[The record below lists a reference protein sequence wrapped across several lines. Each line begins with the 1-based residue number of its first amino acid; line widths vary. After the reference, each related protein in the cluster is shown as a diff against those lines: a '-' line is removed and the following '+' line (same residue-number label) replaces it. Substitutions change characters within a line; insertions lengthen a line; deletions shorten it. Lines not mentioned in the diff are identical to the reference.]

1 MTQASNERAALFY
14 AETYDD
20 SMSDWPG
27 EIDFYREAAARA
39 RQAGGPILELGCGT
53 GRVAIRIARDGGFV
67 VGLDL
72 SPHMLEVARRKSIS
86 MDNVRW
92 VEGNMRSFELGESF
106 ALVLIPGHAFQHL
119 NTVDDQLGCLTC
131 ALRHLTPDGHLVV
144 HVDHQDMTWLAGLLT
159 QKTVEFEPR
168 GHFTRSANG
177 RDIRAYRAWSY
188 EPSTQTALSQA
199 RWEEVDA
206 EGAVVETW
214 QTPRVPLH
222 CVFRFEMEHLLAR
235 AGFEVEALYGDFYRH
250 PLADN
255 STGMIWVARSAQGLK

>member
-1 MTQASNERAALFY
+1 MTQASDERAALFY

-27 EIDFYREAAARA
+27 EIDFYRETAAQA
-39 RQAGGPILELGCGT
+39 RQVGGPILELGCGT
-53 GRVAIRIARDGGFV
+53 GRVAIRIARDGGSV

-72 SPHMLEVARRKSIS
+72 SPHMLEVARRKGIG

-92 VEGNMRSFELGESF
+92 VEGNMRSFELGEPF

-131 ALRHLTPDGHLVV
+131 ARRHLMPAAHLVV
-144 HVDHQDMTWLAGLLT
+144 HVDHQDMTWLAGLLA

-168 GHFTRSANG
+168 GHFTRSLNG
-177 RDIRAYRAWSY
+177 REIRSYRAWSY
-188 EPSTQTALSQA
+188 EPSTQTAFSQA

-206 EGAVVETW
+206 EGRVVDTW
-214 QTPRVPLH
+214 QTPRVALH

-235 AGFEVEALYGDFYRH
+235 AGFEVQALYGDFYRH
-250 PLADN
+250 PLADD
-255 STGMIWVARSAQGLK
+255 STGMIWVARSAAGPR